1 MPENWLVYAIIA
13 GVVVLFLFLLIV
25 GLVIFFVMKK
35 RKAKQALEQGASSQ
49 TMEASP
55 STEHEL
61 PAASTTNWDDSPDP
75 APVWQEP
82 SFQAE
87 PQIREEPLPME
98 SNAQENTP
106 EPYNEP
112 YPPEP
117 TSPFSTPSKSNP
129 TSPNLSMNTAMNMPE
144 EVQAEIPPTSNA
156 PSAEMPMLDETG
168 VTMDLSSY
176 KKIIEEQLKPKSP
189 GSIIF
194 TTGALEGKSFEV
206 PADGFFIGRDSHASQ
221 VVIPDPRV
229 SKSHLWVGWK
239 NGKVTVVDQESRNGT
254 FINDTSSPKIT
265 EAEIKDGDVIILGE
279 ANVARLQFK
288 AVTN

>member
-35 RKAKQALEQGASSQ
+35 RKTKQAAEQGASSQ
-49 TMEASP
+49 TIEASP
-55 STEHEL
+55 SSEHEL
-61 PAASTTNWDDSPDP
+61 PASSATNWADTPDT

-82 SFQAE
+82 SVHAE
-87 PQIREEPLPME
+87 QQPLAAE
-98 SNAQENTP
+98 SSANEQSSEQYY
-106 EPYNEP
+106 EPYTP
-112 YPPEP
+112 QPA
-117 TSPFSTPSKSNP
+117 SPFATPSTSNQ
-129 TSPNLSMNTAMNMPE
+129 TSPNLNMNTAMNMPE
-144 EVQAEIPPTSNA
+144 EVQAEMPPPASA

-176 KKIIEEQLKPKSP
+176 KKIIEDQLKPKSP

-194 TTGALEGKSFEV
+194 TSGALEGKTFEV

-254 FINDTSSPKIT
+254 FINDTALPKIT
-265 EAEIKDGDVIILGE
+265 EAELHDGDVIILGE